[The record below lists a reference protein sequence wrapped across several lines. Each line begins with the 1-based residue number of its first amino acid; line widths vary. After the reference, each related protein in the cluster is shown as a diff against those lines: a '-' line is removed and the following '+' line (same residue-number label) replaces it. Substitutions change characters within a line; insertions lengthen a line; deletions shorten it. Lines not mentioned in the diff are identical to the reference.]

1 MLRVIAVTAVLTTIL
16 LAAPFSWRGDY
27 DTAHREA
34 IRTGKCLAV
43 LVTDNH
49 NTITRDLLARFTTE
63 SAATE
68 KLRQSCIGVIV
79 TKDVSHYPIEM
90 YYTTRFPTL
99 FLVDTREIFLCEP
112 LYEAAVTPED
122 AAACLLRH

>member
-1 MLRVIAVTAVLTTIL
+1 MRRKIVAYVVATSFVAGV
-16 LAAPFSWRGDY
+16 PFSWRGDY
-27 DTAHREA
+27 DAAHREA

-49 NTITRDLLARFTTE
+49 NTTTRDLLARFTTE

-99 FLVDTREIFLCEP
+99 FLVDMREIFLCEP

-122 AAACLLRH
+122 AAACLLRQ